1 MKKSRRWTLAAGT
14 AILAALC
21 LGAGVVLAA
30 NGDQN
35 DPLVTM
41 SYLDETVIPEV
52 VAKVEE
58 NTKVRQQELSTQL
71 AAQIAKY
78 QQEIEAAGGSAGSA
92 GSGSVSYTLVTM
104 TSGQTMALE
113 VGCEVLLRVGS
124 ATVQSNT
131 SPALID
137 ISTGGTVN
145 SGASLTKNH
154 LYMSTI
160 PDRTLKAAASDVKL
174 LVRGGWS
181 VS

>member
-58 NTKVRQQELSTQL
+58 NTKVRQLSTQL

-78 QQEIEAAGGSAGSA
+78 QQEIEAAGGSAGS
-92 GSGSVSYTLVTM
+92 GSASYTLVTM

>member
-1 MKKSRRWTLAAGT
+1 MKKSRRWTLAAGP

-30 NGDQN
+30 NGDHN

-78 QQEIEAAGGSAGSA
+78 QQEIEAAGGSAGS
-92 GSGSVSYTLVTM
+92 
-104 TSGQTMALE
+104 
-113 VGCEVLLRVGS
+113 GS
-124 ATVQSNT
+124 AS
-131 SPALID
+131 
-137 ISTGGTVN
+137 
-145 SGASLTKNH
+145 
-154 LYMSTI
+154 
-160 PDRTLKAAASDVKL
+160 
-174 LVRGGWS
+174 
-181 VS
+181 

>member
-78 QQEIEAAGGSAGSA
+78 QQEIEAAGGSAGS
-92 GSGSVSYTLVTM
+92 GSASYTLVTM

-131 SPALID
+131 SPAL
-137 ISTGGTVN
+137 
-145 SGASLTKNH
+145 TKNH

>member
-78 QQEIEAAGGSAGSA
+78 QQEIEAAGGSAGS
-92 GSGSVSYTLVTM
+92 GSASYTLVTL
-104 TSGQTMALE
+104 TSGQTMALD
-113 VGCEVLLRVGS
+113 VGCEVMLRVGT
-124 ATVQSNT
+124 ATVKAAT
-131 SPALID
+131 SPALVD
-137 ISTGGTVN
+137 ISTGGTIEN
-145 SGASLTKNH
+145 GTSLTKNH
-154 LYMSTI
+154 LYMATI
-160 PDRTLKAAASDVKL
+160 SDRTIQPTAATVKL
-174 LVRGGWS
+174 LVRGGYS
-181 VS
+181 VK

>member
-78 QQEIEAAGGSAGSA
+78 QQEIEAAGGSAGS
-92 GSGSVSYTLVTM
+92 GSASYTLVTM